1 MEARDEEGTRAPE
14 RVQGRTHAGRSRPY
28 GAPVQRVERVTV
40 SDDVDKEI
48 QEFHEDVLDSL
59 FDFIDGGGDVGD
71 IDNIFDIRA
80 QHIQEWDDLKE
91 VIPSILVS
99 SAGGF
104 LPFEMRGW
112 VCSLPFYIRSEWGEA
127 ELRIAADEGDIF
139 RGPLLWTSTTTTPE
153 EMDRPQLISVI
164 SSLFSKLEVAPF
176 LWGFTG
182 RKVEFVDAPDS
193 EDKLPIA
200 TSEEDIYYAW
210 GKTPEGAWKQL
221 RAPNLYLLDDLS
233 FWENIK
239 RLEDIQ
245 PDPVV
250 VDDRVIP
257 DAPDW
262 FNQLG

>member
-1 MEARDEEGTRAPE
+1 M
-14 RVQGRTHAGRSRPY
+14 
-28 GAPVQRVERVTV
+28 

>member
-1 MEARDEEGTRAPE
+1 MN
-14 RVQGRTHAGRSRPY
+14 
-28 GAPVQRVERVTV
+28 
-40 SDDVDKEI
+40 DDVDKEI
-48 QEFHEDVLDSL
+48 REFHEDVLDSL
-59 FDFIDGGGDVGD
+59 FDFIDDGGDVD
-71 IDNIFDIRA
+71 DMDFDIRA
-80 QHIQEWDDLKE
+80 QHVREWDDLKE

-139 RGPLLWTSTTTTPE
+139 RGPLLWTSTTTIPE